1 MSKIIKSDY
10 VIIQEPKS
18 IYKSLESPKSTEY
31 KKEQIDIGNSL
42 TAVLDSKSQN
52 IIADAIKESKEIIET
67 ANNYKINMLASVD
80 KEIEEHRKRG
90 YEIGYTQAYEKGK
103 SLGYEEGKIIA
114 QKEIHE
120 KSEGLIAELCKQIY
134 MVEDSKDEIIRRYEK
149 DLVKLATEMA
159 EKIIRVKISQNDE
172 IIKDILNNAIKDYRN
187 VEWLKIYLSK
197 NDYVT
202 VSTDKNIM
210 ERLSQIS
217 EHVALEAIA
226 DGEDG
231 ELIIES
237 PENLIDLG
245 VDTQLS
251 NLRNAIL

>member
-1 MSKIIKSDY
+1 LSKIIKSDY

-18 IYKSLESPKSTEY
+18 IYNSLEHPKSTG
-31 KKEQIDIGNSL
+31 KHIDVRNSL
-42 TAVLDSKSQN
+42 SMVSDSEREK
-52 IIADAIKESKEIIET
+52 IIADAINESKEIIE
-67 ANNYKINMLASVD
+67 AADNYKINMLATVD

-90 YEIGYTQAYEKGK
+90 YEVGYTQAYEKGK

-114 QKEIHE
+114 QKEIDKKNE
-120 KSEGLIAELCKQIY
+120 DLIAELCKQIY
-134 MVEDSKDEIIRRYEK
+134 MVEDSKDEIIKRYEK
-149 DLVKLATEMA
+149 DLVKLATEIA

-172 IIKDILNNAIKDYRN
+172 IIKDILNNAVKDYRN

-197 NDYVT
+197 NDYIT
-202 VSTDKNIM
+202 ISTDKNIM

-217 EHVALEAIA
+217 EHVALEAMA

-251 NLRNAIL
+251 NLRNAIS

>member
-1 MSKIIKSDY
+1 MSKIIKSNY
-10 VIIQEPKS
+10 VIIQEPKN
-18 IYKSLESPKSTEY
+18 IYKSLEHPKSTQHT
-31 KKEQIDIGNSL
+31 EQQIHYENSS
-42 TAVLDSKSQN
+42 TAASERDSQRL
-52 IIADAIKESKEIIET
+52 IADAVRESKEIIED
-67 ANNYKINMLASVD
+67 ANKYKINMLATVE
-80 KEIEEHRKRG
+80 KEIEEHRKKG
-90 YEIGYTQAYEKGK
+90 YEVGYTQAYEKGK

-114 QKEIHE
+114 QKEINE
-120 KSEGLIAELCKQIY
+120 KNETLIAELCKQIY
-134 MVEDSKDEIIRRYEK
+134 MVEDSKDEIIKRYEK
-149 DLVKLATEMA
+149 DLVKLATEIA

-172 IIKDILNNAIKDYRN
+172 IIKDILHNAVKDYRN

-217 EHVALEAIA
+217 EHVTLEAVA
-226 DGEDG
+226 ESEDG

-251 NLRNAIL
+251 NLRNAIS

>member
-1 MSKIIKSDY
+1 MSKIIKSNY
-10 VIIQEPKS
+10 VIIQEPKN
-18 IYKSLESPKSTEY
+18 IYKSSEHPKSTEY
-31 KKEQIDIGNSL
+31 TEQQTNIENSL
-42 TAVLDSKSQN
+42 TTASESNSQK
-52 IIADAIKESKEIIET
+52 IKADAIRESKEIMEA
-67 ANNYKINMLASVD
+67 ANNYKNNMLATVD

-90 YEIGYTQAYEKGK
+90 YEVGYTQAYEKGK

-114 QKEIHE
+114 QKEISE
-120 KSEGLIAELCKQIY
+120 KNEALIAELCKQIY
-134 MVEDSKDEIIRRYEK
+134 MVEDSKDEIIKRYEK
-149 DLVKLATEMA
+149 DLVKLATEIA

-172 IIKDILNNAIKDYRN
+172 IIKDILHNAIKDYRN

-210 ERLSQIS
+210 EKLSKIS
-217 EHVALEAIA
+217 EHVTLEAIS

-251 NLRNAIL
+251 NLRNAIS

>member
-10 VIIQEPKS
+10 VIIQEPKN
-18 IYKSLESPKSTEY
+18 IYKSLEHPKSTER
-31 KKEQIDIGNSL
+31 QIDIGNSL
-42 TAVLDSKSQN
+42 SVVSNNEREN
-52 IIADAIKESKEIIET
+52 IIANAMEESKNIIET
-67 ANNYKINMLASVD
+67 ANNYKVNMLATVD

-90 YEIGYTQAYEKGK
+90 YEVGYTQAYEKGK

-114 QKEIHE
+114 QKEVDK
-120 KSEGLIAELCKQIY
+120 KSEDLIAELCKQIY
-134 MVEDSKDEIIRRYEK
+134 MVEDSKDEIIKRYEK
-149 DLVKLATEMA
+149 DLVKLAAEIA
-159 EKIIRVKISQNDE
+159 EKIIRVKISQDDE
-172 IIKDILNNAIKDYRN
+172 IIKDILHNAVRDYRN

-197 NDYVT
+197 NDYIT

-217 EHVALEAIA
+217 EHVALEAMA
-226 DGEDG
+226 DSEDG

-245 VDTQLS
+245 VETQIS
-251 NLRNAIL
+251 NLKNAIL